1 MKIIIFI
8 TFSVRLENVGKDA
21 VGVDMAGIFMPSAIT
36 SVVEVTI
43 GK

>member
-1 MKIIIFI
+1 VEIIISI

-21 VGVDMAGIFMPSAIT
+21 VRVDMAGIFMPSAVI
-36 SVVEVTI
+36 SVEEVTI